1 MMRESEILQIVR
13 VRIPGTGD
21 DAAVVPF
28 QDTNLVLTTDML
40 HHLSDFPEGTTPMTI
55 GWRSVAVSLS
65 DLAAMGARPLGVLLA
80 FGDPDLDERCVMRV
94 LEGATACCEAAE
106 TRLLGGDL
114 DRHQELTLVSTTIG
128 YARDPVFRA
137 GAKVGDLVCVT
148 GELGRTQAA
157 LRCFAKELV
166 ECANDL
172 FCFPSRIAW
181 GWQLAEVATSMIDIS
196 DGLARSLHLLTQAS
210 NVGFVIEASTLPI
223 HPELL
228 KHFTADERLD
238 AVLFGGED
246 YELLYTIPN
255 ERFRT
260 ELGTV
265 IGRVINSG
273 ISLRTAGRET
283 PLANRGWEHG
293 T

>member
-1 MMRESEILQIVR
+1 MRESEILQIIR
-13 VRIPGTGD
+13 ARIPGTGD
-21 DAAVVPF
+21 DAAILPF
-28 QDTNLVLTTDML
+28 RNTHLVLTTDML
-40 HHLSDFPEGTTPMTI
+40 HRTSDFPEGTTPKTI

-80 FGDPDLDERCVMRV
+80 FGDPSLDERCVMGV
-94 LEGATACCEAAE
+94 LEGATACCETAG

-114 DRHQELTLVSTTIG
+114 DRHQELTLVSTAFG
-128 YARDPVFRA
+128 HVRNPVLRY
-137 GAKVGDLVCVT
+137 GAQVGDLVCVT

-157 LRCFAKELV
+157 LHCFATELA

-172 FCFPSRIAW
+172 FCFPPRIAW
-181 GWQLAEVATSMIDIS
+181 GYQLAKVATSMIDIS
-196 DGLARSLHLLTQAS
+196 DGLARSLHLLAQAS
-210 NVGFVIEASTLPI
+210 NVGFVVEASALPI
-223 HPELL
+223 HPSLL
-228 KHFTADERLD
+228 KHLTSDECLD
-238 AVLFGGED
+238 AALFGGED
-246 YELLYTIPN
+246 YELLYTISK

-273 ISLRTAGRET
+273 VSLHTAGGEI